1 MKHPLKP
8 FQTRSN
14 LEPTEAFRHIFRYT
28 QDEVVKF
35 SEVSGDTNP
44 LHLDAD
50 YAAQTPFKRP
60 IIHGMLALS
69 VFSKILGTQYPG
81 PGSVYLNQRVEF
93 LRPMHVDT
101 DYEAVF
107 SVVSTNP
114 DKHTAEISTEIF
126 DAQTRKIC
134 VRGVAGVL
142 HKEKF

>member
-1 MKHPLKP
+1 
-8 FQTRSN
+8 
-14 LEPTEAFRHIFRYT
+14 LELTQAFRHVFRYT
-28 QDEVVKF
+28 QDDVIKF

-50 YAAQTPFKRP
+50 YAAQTPFRRP

-93 LRPMHVDT
+93 LRPMYVDT

-107 SVVSTNP
+107 SVISTNP

-142 HKEKF
+142 NKSAF